1 VFLFTVMSFS
11 FNDDAQIGV
20 WDMAKYV
27 DYEPSFVIMFTE
39 CFIRGEETV
48 FQMNMRG
55 SPDVHKP

>member
-1 VFLFTVMSFS
+1 
-11 FNDDAQIGV
+11 
-20 WDMAKYV
+20 MAKYV
-27 DYEPSFVIMFTE
+27 DYEPSFVIMFTSFTVILQSVYHSLLSLLE